1 VLTGMFTLG
10 LSEVGWSHAM
20 ATPHWVYFLDG
31 KMVYFSEAIDC
42 VKAGCRTWLDIR
54 DKNYTR

>member
-1 VLTGMFTLG
+1 MFTLG
-10 LSEVGWSHAM
+10 LSEVGWTHAM

-42 VKAGCRTWLDIR
+42 AKAGCRTWLDIR
-54 DKNYTR
+54 DKNYAR